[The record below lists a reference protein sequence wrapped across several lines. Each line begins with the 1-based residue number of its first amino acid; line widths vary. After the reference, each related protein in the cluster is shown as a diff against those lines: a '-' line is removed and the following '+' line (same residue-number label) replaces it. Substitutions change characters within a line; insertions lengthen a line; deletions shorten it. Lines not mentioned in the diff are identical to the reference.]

1 VTGRAIA
8 AVAALG
14 IAVLSGCGSSDEET
28 TTNRGGSSSG
38 GSSTVPGGADPE
50 TVDVIKGWADEL
62 RAGDVA
68 AASERF
74 ALPAVVQ
81 NGTPPLRLT
90 SRRAIEAFNRSLPCG
105 ARLTEAVP
113 ADMFTIATFELTER
127 PGPGE
132 CGSGVGETAKTAFVV
147 RGGLITQWR
156 RVVDTDRDDHHS
168 GQGRVSPQPADHRIG
183 ELGGAGVSL

>member
-8 AVAALG
+8 VVAALG
-14 IAVLSGCGSSDEET
+14 IAALSGCGSSDEET
-28 TTNRGGSSSG
+28 TTIRGGSSG
-38 GSSTVPGGADPE
+38 GESTTIPGGADPE
-50 TVDVIKGWADEL
+50 TVQVIKGWADEL
-62 RAGDVA
+62 RSGDVA

-74 ALPAVVQ
+74 ALPTVVQ

-90 SRRAIEAFNRSLPCG
+90 SRRAVEGFNRSLPCG

-113 ADMFTIATFELTER
+113 ADRFTIATFELTER

-147 RGGLITQWR
+147 RKGLITQWR
-156 RVVDTDRDDHHS
+156 RVVDTD
-168 GQGRVSPQPADHRIG
+168 QGTTTTQDPVI
-183 ELGGAGVSL
+183 